1 MTTNRPRSVPKV
13 ALSKVHFRLA
23 RSGPGGSI
31 QYACTNSAGGDPST
45 FSVPDSSQH
54 SGRCAISVRP
64 TASSGWPSA
73 CQSVP
78 FEIPTP
84 RSNRNVCAMDPLW
97 RAVEVSGYVPGTRQR
112 RVTYV
117 DRTHLVG
124 ELLAQFSL
132 SDRLPGA
139 GRGARR
145 GSPGVAAV
153 PGRGTQA
160 RLGDHA
166 DPQYPRAR
174 GSH

>member
-1 MTTNRPRSVPKV
+1 MIDGPMAANRPCSLPNS
-13 ALSKVHFRLA
+13 ALSNVHFMPVC
-23 RSGPGGSI
+23 SGLGGSI
-31 QYACTNSAGGDPST
+31 RYACTNSARGEPST

-78 FEIPTP
+78 FEVHTP
-84 RSNRNVCAMDPLW
+84 GSNRNVCAMDPLW
-97 RAVEVSGYVPGTRQR
+97 RALEVSGYVPGTRQR

-124 ELLAQFSL
+124 ELLAHFSL
-132 SDRLPGA
+132 SDRLPGD

-153 PGRGTQA
+153 PG
-160 RLGDHA
+160 
-166 DPQYPRAR
+166 
-174 GSH
+174 